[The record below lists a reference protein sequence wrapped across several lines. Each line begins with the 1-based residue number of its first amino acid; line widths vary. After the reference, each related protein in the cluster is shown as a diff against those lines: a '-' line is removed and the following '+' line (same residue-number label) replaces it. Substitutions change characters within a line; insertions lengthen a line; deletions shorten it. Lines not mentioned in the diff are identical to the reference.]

1 MTIKIYDPS
10 NNALGFLNNVFDLKI
25 TKEISGME
33 EMSFYVPINS
43 YEASLIQLEGYL
55 YPEGEQLFVI
65 REVNQHGNDIEVFCT
80 LAIENLY
87 GYCWEA
93 ITKKSIS
100 LVDAFEYAIQYT
112 GWKFVNRSSKPA
124 TTRDIHIQNQTV
136 WEALQVLCEVFFVE
150 ITVDTHTHTITVYDR
165 VGEDTGTFFI
175 SDMNLVNFRKD
186 MSTHKLITRLIPIGK
201 DGLRISSVNGGKEYI
216 DNNKYSNKLLYG
228 LWIQTAYTN
237 PQQLK
242 EDATKMLEEY
252 ARPYVTYNVDIV
264 DLYRKTGNQLFKF
277 GIGDTVT
284 LIDKL
289 SEEKAQQRVVKM
301 EIYPHNPQLNNIELS
316 NKNKTFQDYFKMIQL
331 MNNMA
336 NHFISTNGSYTGTG
350 DSNINKTPSVDSVG
364 NVHIQNG
371 SISTDKIQADSI
383 TTDKLVA
390 NSITTDKLQAN
401 SIATNH
407 LQANSITTDKLQ
419 ANSISTDKLQANS
432 ISTDKLQANSITSN
446 KIQAKSIKAEHLQ
459 SNIIDSDKIFADAI
473 TSDKIQAGAITTDKL
488 DANVVNTNHLIA
500 NSVTADKIKSNNI
513 TTEHLQ
519 AGSVVADKIGAESVT
534 ADKIQAGAIDSIHI
548 KSESIDSGHIKAD
561 VITTEHLQAGSIT
574 SGSGIIANG
583 AIGDAQISSLTA
595 GKITSGTIDTSKVT
609 VSGANSNL
617 KISGNRLQVFNGTGS
632 SQVERVSIGDVNG
645 NGSVYGLRVRGADG
659 KTILL
664 DENGVKSEGITDGSI
679 TNSKISDSAQI
690 DGEKL
695 NINSVVNQINKDG
708 TTSIKGV
715 KVLVNN
721 TNLETSLSNITTKQT
736 EHTNKITQHESSI
749 KANQDA
755 IKLKV
760 DTQTYSTDKSNMTTQ
775 MNKNTSAIS
784 VLEKEI
790 ELKVEQSDINTAINT
805 VTNTIDTKINTA
817 KSEIKATTDSITQRV
832 QSTETTTKT
841 LQTNLSNTTSKID
854 NLKVGSNNLV
864 TNSRF
869 HSDYNTWTCSS
880 KSTTSFTTEDGK
892 SCCKVNH
899 TALKMSTIF
908 SQPIL
913 SKVIPGETYTMSGWV
928 KTENIVKGSTNFLL
942 GFYADGKYNNNGT
955 DTWFGAEPSSR
966 WFPINTGEGEWEHF
980 YFTFTFPKDK
990 GKLATIFTVYLYFR
1004 DFTGQVYFRDVKLE
1018 LGNKATDW
1026 TPAPEDFQTQIDS
1039 NKSEISTTK
1048 SKVATVETNLSGI
1061 TSKVS
1066 SVETKTSTLEGKVTE
1081 QESRI
1086 KTAESKITDSAI
1098 INTVSSTIDAKV
1110 NSGINNLNIGGRN
1123 LLKASNVNITNSSS
1137 YMMRALYFGDEPPVA
1152 GQKYTISIKGSLAST
1167 KTGFGIYN
1175 SGGTVQLCV
1184 LKEED
1189 NHNGVYS
1196 KTFNWVITSG
1206 EHTSAN
1212 TYIQIYQLWSS
1223 QTGSST
1229 IEWVKLEK
1237 GNKVTDWT
1245 PAPEDIESKVDSQY
1259 SELKQTANDITATVS
1274 DLNGKYTQIKQ
1285 TVDSIDL
1292 TGKVSFS
1299 DLSTQG
1305 KTTIHGANITTGTVN
1320 GNLIQGGT
1328 IKGSL
1333 LQTYANDST
1342 KGVRIMAEAMQ
1353 LNDTSIFFGGDGR
1366 FNIQASKGFNVAS
1379 MADIYLMP
1387 GLLASGTPSG
1397 NGTVVIPNATLRAQK
1412 LYVVNDT
1419 SMDGALRVGGNIS
1432 CGGNI
1437 IGKGN
1442 TQLGRTSI
1450 YLPRLGSSVT
1460 TDYLRLGTG
1469 YISMTDT
1476 GAFHFIPTS
1485 GSTNFTMAR
1494 GSVWLPGASGN
1505 VTTDHFG
1512 IGYGYM
1518 CCVDSGNFHF
1528 ITKGGVSA
1536 SLYAKTTV
1544 ASYSLEDTIESR
1556 SSKKALDVISEVPV
1570 VNTEDGY
1577 RLASP
1582 KTKSIEATNVVN
1594 TSIEEETGKETIST
1608 DYNSVLATMWK
1619 AIQELQA
1626 EVKELK
1632 QENEELRSLL
1642 NKGE

>member
-43 YEASLIQLEGYL
+43 HEASLIQLEGYL

-124 TTRDIHIQNQTV
+124 ATRDIHIQNQTV

-150 ITVDTHTHTITVYDR
+150 LTVDTHTHTITVYDK

-216 DNNKYSNKLLYG
+216 DNNTYSSKLLYG

-350 DSNINKTPSVDSVG
+350 DSNINKSPSVDSVG
-364 NVHIQNG
+364 NIHIQDG
-371 SISTDKIQADSI
+371 SISTDKIQANSI

-407 LQANSITTDKLQ
+407 LQANSVTTDKLQ

-500 NSVTADKIKSNNI
+500 NSVTADKIKAQNI
-513 TTEHLQ
+513 TT
-519 AGSVVADKIGAESVT
+519 D
-534 ADKIQAGAIDSIHI
+534 
-548 KSESIDSGHIKAD
+548 
-561 VITTEHLQAGSIT
+561 HLQAGSIT
-574 SGSGIIANG
+574 ADKIGAKAITTDHLQAGVVDAIHIKADSISSEHIQAGTITAGSTIIAEG
-583 AIGDAQISSLTA
+583 AIGNAQISSIDANKIDA
-595 GKITSGTIDTSKVT
+595 GEIDTSKVKIKGENGYLFIENNT
-609 VSGANSNL
+609 LYVVDNKKQIRCELGVIEDNSN
-617 KISGNRLQVFNGTGS
+617 
-632 SQVERVSIGDVNG
+632 
-645 NGSVYGLRVRGADG
+645 YGFIVRGVDG
-659 KTILL
+659 QTILI
-664 DENGVKSEGITDGSI
+664 DHNGVHNAGITDGAIDNRKVSENANISGKKLDIDSVIRTINEDGSVSI
-679 TNSKISDSAQI
+679 Q
-690 DGEKL
+690 
-695 NINSVVNQINKDG
+695 G
-708 TTSIKGV
+708 T
-715 KVLVNN
+715 KVQVGN
-721 TNLETSLSNITTKQT
+721 TTLDVELKKQTSLINEHTTKLESQQAT
-736 EHTNKITQHESSI
+736 IEANTQ
-749 KANQDA
+749 D

-760 DTQTYSTDKSNMTTQ
+760 DTQTYTEDKVNMTS
-775 MNKNTSAIS
+775 KLDKATSSIS
-784 VLEKEI
+784 MLE
-790 ELKVEQSDINTAINT
+790 D
-805 VTNTIDTKINTA
+805 KINLKAEKT
-817 KSEIKATTDSITQRV
+817 EITDAIGNLVIGGRNILKDSNVKIFN
-832 QSTETTTKT
+832 STEYMITSLYFGDEKPVDGEIYTISIKGSLASTRTAFGIYNSGGSISLTSISEAHNEGGVYTKT
-841 LQTNLSNTTSKID
+841 
-854 NLKVGSNNLV
+854 
-864 TNSRF
+864 F
-869 HSDYNTWTCSS
+869 TW
-880 KSTTSFTTEDGK
+880 KST
-892 SCCKVNH
+892 N
-899 TALKMSTIF
+899 
-908 SQPIL
+908 
-913 SKVIPGETYTMSGWV
+913 
-928 KTENIVKGSTNFLL
+928 GSTTVPNTFINIYQLPKSV
-942 GFYADGKYNNNGT
+942 AD
-955 DTWFGAEPSSR
+955 ASS
-966 WFPINTGEGEWEHF
+966 IEW
-980 YFTFTFPKDK
+980 
-990 GKLATIFTVYLYFR
+990 
-1004 DFTGQVYFRDVKLE
+1004 VKLE
-1018 LGNKATDW
+1018 KGNKATDW
-1026 TPAPEDFQTQIDS
+1026 TPAPEDMEEKYNQLNEEVT
-1039 NKSEISTTK
+1039 TTK
-1048 SKVATVETNLSGI
+1048 SQVSELDVEVGNISSKVATVE
-1061 TSKVS
+1061 
-1066 SVETKTSTLEGKVTE
+1066 ETTTRIDGEVAKHEA
-1081 QESRI
+1081 RI
-1086 KTAESKITDSAI
+1086 KSAESKITDEGITNIVKNAQFI
-1098 INTVSSTIDAKV
+1098 KDIEGNITKVESTI
-1110 NSGINNLNIGGRN
+1110 
-1123 LLKASNVNITNSSS
+1123 SSV
-1137 YMMRALYFGDEPPVA
+1137 E
-1152 GQKYTISIKGSLAST
+1152 
-1167 KTGFGIYN
+1167 
-1175 SGGTVQLCV
+1175 
-1184 LKEED
+1184 
-1189 NHNGVYS
+1189 
-1196 KTFNWVITSG
+1196 
-1206 EHTSAN
+1206 
-1212 TYIQIYQLWSS
+1212 
-1223 QTGSST
+1223 
-1229 IEWVKLEK
+1229 
-1237 GNKVTDWT
+1237 
-1245 PAPEDIESKVDSQY
+1245 
-1259 SELKQTANDITATVS
+1259 QTADSITKRV
-1274 DLNGKYTQIKQ
+1274 DGLDGKYTEIKQ
-1285 TVDSIDL
+1285 TVDNIDL

-1305 KTTIHGANITTGTVN
+1305 KTTINGGNITTGTVS
-1320 GNLIQGGT
+1320 GNMIQGGT

-1333 LQTYANDST
+1333 LQTYANSTT

-1353 LNDTSIFFGGDGR
+1353 LNDTSIFFGGDGK
-1366 FNIQASKGFNVAS
+1366 FNIQASKSFNVAS
-1379 MADIYLMP
+1379 MSDIYLMP

-1397 NGTVVIPNATLRAQK
+1397 NGTVVIPNATLRPQK

-1419 SMDGALRVGGNIS
+1419 TMDGALRVGGNIS

-1518 CCVDSGNFHF
+1518 ACVDSGNFHF

-1544 ASYSLEDTIESR
+1544 ASYSLDDTIESR
-1556 SSKKALDVISEVPV
+1556 SSKKALDIISEVPV

-1582 KTKSIEATNVVN
+1582 KTKSVEATNVVN
-1594 TSIEEETGKETIST
+1594 TSIEEETGKETINT

-1619 AIQELQA
+1619 AIQELQ
-1626 EVKELK
+1626 
-1632 QENEELRSLL
+1632 QENELLKQQILELKD
-1642 NKGE
+1642 N

>member
-93 ITKKSIS
+93 ITKKAIS

-150 ITVDTHTHTITVYDR
+150 LTVDTHTHTITVYDK

-216 DNNKYSNKLLYG
+216 DNNKYSSKLLYG

-350 DSNINKTPSVDSVG
+350 DSNIDKTPSVDSVG
-364 NVHIQNG
+364 NVHIQDG

-401 SIATNH
+401 SI
-407 LQANSITTDKLQ
+407 TTDKLQ
-419 ANSISTDKLQANS
+419 ANSITTDKLQANS

-459 SNIIDSDKIFADAI
+459 ANIIDSDKIFADAI

-500 NSVTADKIKSNNI
+500 NSVTADKIKAQNI
-513 TTEHLQ
+513 TT
-519 AGSVVADKIGAESVT
+519 D
-534 ADKIQAGAIDSIHI
+534 
-548 KSESIDSGHIKAD
+548 
-561 VITTEHLQAGSIT
+561 HLQAGSIT
-574 SGSGIIANG
+574 ADKIGAKAITTDHLQAGVVDAIHIKADSISSEHIQAGAITAGSTIIAEG
-583 AIGDAQISSLTA
+583 AIGNAQISSIEANKIDA
-595 GKITSGTIDTSKVT
+595 GEIDTSKVKIKGENGYLFIENNT
-609 VSGANSNL
+609 LYVVDNKKQIRCELGVIEDNSN
-617 KISGNRLQVFNGTGS
+617 
-632 SQVERVSIGDVNG
+632 
-645 NGSVYGLRVRGADG
+645 YGFIVRGTDG
-659 KTILL
+659 QTILI
-664 DENGVKSEGITDGSI
+664 DHNGVHNAGITDGAIDNRKVSENANI
-679 TNSKISDSAQI
+679 SGKKLDIDSVIRTINDDGSVTIEGTKIQVGNTTLDVELSKQ
-690 DGEKL
+690 
-695 NINSVVNQINKDG
+695 
-708 TTSIKGV
+708 
-715 KVLVNN
+715 
-721 TNLETSLSNITTKQT
+721 TNLINDHTTQLS
-736 EHTNKITQHESSI
+736 TQQSSI
-749 KANQDA
+749 KANTDA

-760 DTQTYSTDKSNMTTQ
+760 DSQTYTQDKNSMTSKI
-775 MNKNTSAIS
+775 NKNTSAIDI
-784 VLEKEI
+784 LEKEI
-790 ELKVEQSDINTAINT
+790 DLKVSATDVE
-805 VTNTIDTKINTA
+805 
-817 KSEIKATTDSITQRV
+817 EIVGDV
-832 QSTETTTKT
+832 TTTKIDEAVS
-841 LQTNLSNTTSKID
+841 QINL
-854 NLKVGSNNLV
+854 
-864 TNSRF
+864 
-869 HSDYNTWTCSS
+869 
-880 KSTTSFTTEDGK
+880 TTE
-892 SCCKVNH
+892 
-899 TALKMSTIF
+899 AI
-908 SQPIL
+908 SQ
-913 SKVIPGETYTMSGWV
+913 
-928 KTENIVKGSTNFLL
+928 
-942 GFYADGKYNNNGT
+942 
-955 DTWFGAEPSSR
+955 
-966 WFPINTGEGEWEHF
+966 
-980 YFTFTFPKDK
+980 
-990 GKLATIFTVYLYFR
+990 
-1004 DFTGQVYFRDVKLE
+1004 
-1018 LGNKATDW
+1018 
-1026 TPAPEDFQTQIDS
+1026 
-1039 NKSEISTTK
+1039 
-1048 SKVATVETNLSGI
+1048 
-1061 TSKVS
+1061 KVS
-1066 SVETKTSTLEGKVTE
+1066 SVETLTTEIDGKVTSH
-1081 QESRI
+1081 ESRI
-1086 KTAESKITDSAI
+1086 SNAESKITDSAI
-1098 INTVSSTIDAKV
+1098 T
-1110 NSGINNLNIGGRN
+1110 
-1123 LLKASNVNITNSSS
+1123 NVVKQAQFIKDIEGNITEVESAISSV
-1137 YMMRALYFGDEPPVA
+1137 E
-1152 GQKYTISIKGSLAST
+1152 
-1167 KTGFGIYN
+1167 
-1175 SGGTVQLCV
+1175 
-1184 LKEED
+1184 
-1189 NHNGVYS
+1189 
-1196 KTFNWVITSG
+1196 
-1206 EHTSAN
+1206 
-1212 TYIQIYQLWSS
+1212 
-1223 QTGSST
+1223 
-1229 IEWVKLEK
+1229 
-1237 GNKVTDWT
+1237 
-1245 PAPEDIESKVDSQY
+1245 
-1259 SELKQTANDITATVS
+1259 QTANSITSKVNGL
-1274 DLNGKYTQIKQ
+1274 DGKYTEIKQ
-1285 TVDSIDL
+1285 TVDNIDL

-1305 KTTIHGANITTGTVN
+1305 KTTINGANITTGTVN

-1333 LQTYANDST
+1333 LQTYASDST
-1342 KGVRIMAEAMQ
+1342 KGVRIAQESML
-1353 LNDTSIFFGGDGR
+1353 LNNTSFFYNTGGN
-1366 FNIQASKGFNVAS
+1366 FNIQSKEGFNIGS
-1379 MADIYLMP
+1379 MQNIYIMP
-1387 GLLASGTPSG
+1387 GLNQSGVATGSGEFVVPS
-1397 NGTVVIPNATLRAQK
+1397 ATTRLQK
-1412 LYVVNDT
+1412 LNVVNDASVTGTLTASGGIT
-1419 SMDGALRVGGNIS
+1419 S
-1432 CGGNI
+1432 GGNI

-1494 GSVWLPGASGN
+1494 GNVWLPGASST

-1544 ASYSLEDTIESR
+1544 ASYSLDNTIESR

-1582 KTKSIEATNVVN
+1582 KTKSVEATNIVN
-1594 TSIEEETGKETIST
+1594 TSIEEETGKETINT